1 MLSNV
6 STWGFPNIFGVT
18 PVESDMAAQK
28 EPTSGIN
35 PFSTGQLISGWV
47 A

>member
-1 MLSNV
+1 
-6 STWGFPNIFGVT
+6 
-18 PVESDMAAQK
+18 MAAQK